1 MTEQKLKELLADMTL
16 EEKVNQMSQVVG
28 AFFNKDMDITAMGPM
43 ADKGF
48 TPENVAL
55 SGSILGS
62 MGAEMLKKIQKDFVE
77 QHPHHIPMLFMLD
90 VINGFKTI
98 FPIPLGQGA
107 TFEPELSEK
116 CAAVAAKEA
125 AVSGLHVTFAPMTD
139 LVRDARW
146 GRVMESTGEDPYLN
160 GLFCAGMVRGFQGD
174 DLKEPY
180 KIASCVKHFAGYG
193 APTAGRDYNT
203 VELSEHTFRD
213 FYLPSYKA
221 GIDAGAAMVMTSFNT
236 VNGVPATGN
245 KKLMRGILRDEMGFD
260 GVLISDWAAIEEIIY
275 HGYCAD
281 REEAAVRSA
290 EAGVDIDMMTG
301 IYCENL
307 CRLVREG
314 KISEDLIDESC
325 MRILELKNKLGLFEN
340 PYKDADAEKEKAYN
354 LCPEHRALA
363 KKAAEES
370 FVLLKNDGVLPLDTS
385 KKIAFVGP
393 YTNNHEIKSSWS
405 FTGDSK
411 DCVTIQKA
419 AEKVFDASRTT
430 YAEGCPV
437 IGNDVELIGFTETT
451 PKKYSE
457 EELAAMEQSALQAAK
472 EADLVVMPMGEH
484 YLQSGEATSRA
495 MIDVPEI
502 QMELFHKVLAV
513 NPNVVVVLFNGRPLD
528 LREISAKAKAIL
540 EVWFPGTEGGSAVV
554 DVLTGKKNPS
564 GKLPMSFPY
573 CVGQAPVS
581 YNEYSTG
588 RPNLPGMK
596 ERFRSKYLD
605 IPNAPLYPFGY
616 GLSYTTF
623 AVSDVVLDQ
632 NEMDKNG
639 RIAAKVTVKNT
650 GDAAGCEVVQLYI
663 RDDYS
668 DVVRPVKELKGFRK
682 VELAPGEEQEVT
694 FYITEEDL
702 RYYRL
707 DGTFGSEPGTFTV
720 MIGNSSTTENSAV
733 FTLTPVDKKSPAS
746 KAVG

>member
-1 MTEQKLKELLADMTL
+1 
-16 EEKVNQMSQVVG
+16 MSS
-28 AFFNKDMDITAMGPM
+28 TASRP
-43 ADKGF
+43 
-48 TPENVAL
+48 
-55 SGSILGS
+55 
-62 MGAEMLKKIQKDFVE
+62 
-77 QHPHHIPMLFMLD
+77 
-90 VINGFKTI
+90 I

-340 PYKDADAEKEKAYN
+340 PYKDADETKEKEVI
-354 LCPEHRALA
+354 LCKEHRALA
-363 KKAAEES
+363 REAARKS
-370 FVLLKNDGVLPLDTS
+370 FVLLKNEEKILPLGKE
-385 KKIAFVGP
+385 KKIAWVGP
-393 YTNNHEIKSSWS
+393 YVHSRNLMGAWS
-405 FTGDSK
+405 FIGDAK
-411 DCVTIQKA
+411 DVTNLEEAVKA
-419 AEKVFDASRTT
+419 QADTT
-430 YAEGCPV
+430 NMSFHAGSPMLGSDIRLEGF
-437 IGNDVELIGFTETT
+437 GE
-451 PKKYSE
+451 
-457 EELAAMEQSALQAAK
+457 AMEQSHTPEEEEAMLLEAVNAAK
-472 EADLVVMPMGEH
+472 EAEVVVLAIGEDR
-484 YLQSGEATSRA
+484 LQSGEATSNANIR
-495 MIDVPEI
+495 IPEI
-502 QMELFHKVLAV
+502 QQRLLERVSEV
-513 NPNVVVVLFNGRPLD
+513 NENVVVVLFNGRPLD
-528 LREISAKAKAIL
+528 LRDVVSKAKAVL
-540 EVWFPGTEGGSAVV
+540 EVWMPGTEGANAIADVV
-554 DVLTGKKNPS
+554 
-564 GKLPMSFPY
+564 FW
-573 CVGQAPVS
+573 CI
-581 YNEYSTG
+581 
-588 RPNLPGMK
+588 
-596 ERFRSKYLD
+596 RSKRQADHELPVLCRPGAGSLQRVFHRKTACAGQGQRPFPFQ
-605 IPNAPLYPFGY
+605 IPRHPER
-616 GLSYTTF
+616 TTVPVRIWPWLHQLCNF
-623 AVSDVVLDQ
+623 RCETGQ
-632 NEMDKNG
+632 G
-639 RIAAKVTVKNT
+639 RAWH
-650 GDAAGCEVVQLYI
+650 G
-663 RDDYS
+663 R
-668 DVVRPVKELKGFRK
+668 
-682 VELAPGEEQEVT
+682 
-694 FYITEEDL
+694 
-702 RYYRL
+702 
-707 DGTFGSEPGTFTV
+707 
-720 MIGNSSTTENSAV
+720 
-733 FTLTPVDKKSPAS
+733 
-746 KAVG
+746 

>member
-62 MGAEMLKKIQKDFVE
+62 MGAETLKKIQKDFVE

-340 PYKDADAEKEKAYN
+340 PYKDADETKEKEVI
-354 LCPEHRALA
+354 LCKEHRDLA
-363 KKAAEES
+363 REAARKS
-370 FVLLKNDGVLPLDTS
+370 FVLLKNEEKILPLGKE
-385 KKIAFVGP
+385 KKIAWVGP
-393 YTNNHEIKSSWS
+393 YVHSRNLMGSWS
-405 FTGDSK
+405 FIGDAK
-411 DCVTIQKA
+411 DVTNLEEAVKA
-419 AEKVFDASRTT
+419 QADTT
-430 YAEGCPV
+430 NMSFHAGSPMLGSDIRLEGF
-437 IGNDVELIGFTETT
+437 GE
-451 PKKYSE
+451 
-457 EELAAMEQSALQAAK
+457 AMEQSTTPEGANAI
-472 EADLVVMPMGEH
+472 ADVVFGA
-484 YLQSGEATSRA
+484 YA
-495 MIDVPEI
+495 
-502 QMELFHKVLAV
+502 
-513 NPNVVVVLFNGRPLD
+513 
-528 LREISAKAKAIL
+528 
-540 EVWFPGTEGGSAVV
+540 
-554 DVLTGKKNPS
+554 PS
-564 GKLPMSFPY
+564 GKLTMSFPY
-573 CVGQAPVS
+573 SVGQVPVH

-588 RPNLPGMK
+588 RPHVPGK
-596 ERFRSKYLD
+596 DKDRFRSKYLD
-605 IPNAPLYPFGY
+605 IPNAPLFPFGY
-616 GLSYTTF
+616 GLGYTSF
-623 AVSDVVLDQ
+623 AISDVKLDKA
-632 NEMDKNG
+632 ELGMEDEIK
-639 RIAAKVTVKNT
+639 ASVTVKNT
-650 GDAAGCEVVQLYI
+650 GDTKGTETVQLYI
-663 RDDYS
+663 HDVAAS
-668 DVVRPVKELKGFRK
+668 VVRPVKELKDFCK
-682 VELAPGEEQEVT
+682 VTLQPGEETEVI
-694 FYITEEDL
+694 FKITEEEL
-702 RYYRL
+702 RFLTENERVESEN
-707 DGTFGSEPGTFTV
+707 GAFEVFIGSD
-720 MIGNSSTTENSAV
+720 STTENKAEFV
-733 FTLTPVDKKSPAS
+733 LKK
-746 KAVG
+746 